1 MKNITKIF
9 TLLLFS
15 SLFLNFQVIA
25 APTESAATDVKKA
38 TDAQENTYNVNDDFN
53 FNDSSYYVTDEQL
66 EAAKSIDKIDDDNA
80 GFLQK
85 LINSS
90 HFSSDTATKT
100 WIPIN
105 KVQE

>member
-1 MKNITKIF
+1 MKNMTKIF
-9 TLLLFS
+9 TLLIFS
-15 SLFLNFQVIA
+15 SLFLNFQTVNA
-25 APTESAATDVKKA
+25 AETKA
-38 TDAQENTYNVNDDFN
+38 TADVTKAPDAQENTYNVSDDYN
-53 FNDSSYYVTDEQL
+53 FTSNYITDEQL

-80 GFLQK
+80 GFWQK

>member
-1 MKNITKIF
+1 MTRIF
-9 TLLLFS
+9 ALLLFGF
-15 SLFLNFQVIA
+15 LFMNFQPMNAQEV
-25 APTESAATDVKKA
+25 SATAEN
-38 TDAQENTYNVNDDFN
+38 DAQVEQNTFNVSDDYN
-53 FNDSSYYVTDEQL
+53 FNAASQYITDEQL
-66 EAAKSIDKIDDDNA
+66 EAAKSIDKIDDDNS
-80 GFLQK
+80 GFWQK